1 MNMFRGLMRGW
12 ARVPHRGER
21 TMTSSVRR
29 PGVVTFIGVVL
40 YIQAFFALV
49 AAIVLLA
56 FATRLANV
64 ITDISTEPV
73 TSGAL
78 LLSGISELIL
88 AALLFVVGR
97 GIMQGNPGARLFV
110 AVVEGLR
117 MVVALAAMLYYHDGA
132 FVESG
137 VVTILIGVFVLW
149 ALYGNDRAN
158 DYFDSGARDAAP
170 PAIPAQAGP
179 PARHAAPEAT
189 ETPRSS

>member
-1 MNMFRGLMRGW
+1 
-12 ARVPHRGER
+12 
-21 TMTSSVRR
+21 MTSSVRR

-64 ITDISTEPV
+64 ITEISTEPV

-88 AALLFVVGR
+88 AALLFVVAR
-97 GIMQGNPGARLFV
+97 GIMQGNAGARLFV

-117 MVVALAAMLYYHDGA
+117 MVIALAAMLYYHDGA

-149 ALYGNDRAN
+149 ALYGNDHSD

-170 PAIPAQAGP
+170 PASPAQAGP

-189 ETPRSS
+189 ETPTSS